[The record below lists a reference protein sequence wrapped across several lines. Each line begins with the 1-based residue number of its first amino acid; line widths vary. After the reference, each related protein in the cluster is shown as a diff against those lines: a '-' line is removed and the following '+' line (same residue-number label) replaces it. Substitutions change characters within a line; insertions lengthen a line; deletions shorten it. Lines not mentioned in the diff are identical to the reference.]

1 MDKKWNLQDIKPSEK
16 RRPAPR
22 PVARRV
28 SESEQDLRTPERVE
42 SAQQARPGKSSSRP
56 SKKGVFLAA
65 LVILAVAVSGV
76 LFTAFA
82 SKTSVTVFPRWREPT
97 VNAVFEASRQTS
109 DNGLVYE
116 LMTLEAEG
124 DREVAASGQEEVE
137 EQATGQITIYNTSDA
152 SQRLITNTRFETTD
166 GLLFRIKD
174 SVVVPAATDGTA
186 GTVAAD
192 VFADQAGP
200 EYNVPASTRFSV
212 PGLEGSDAYEAVYA
226 ENPTAMSGGHRG
238 PKFIVDEAEL
248 STATEALRTE
258 LRDALAGRIGSE
270 RPAGFVAFD
279 TAIRYAYQALPAED
293 VGNGRV
299 KIKEKVTLQLPI
311 FKNEDFAAFLAT
323 ATVPGYEGQAV
334 RLEDF
339 STLTFE
345 YAAEPNFAVDVP
357 ISFKLLGR
365 PVIVWAYDAE
375 QLKRDLAG
383 GSQTALNTVLGGY
396 PAIEKAT
403 ATIKPFWKRS
413 FPEDPADIAIVEDL
427 TAE

>member
-16 RRPAPR
+16 RRPAQR
-22 PVARRV
+22 PAGRRV
-28 SESEQDLRTPERVE
+28 VEGEQDLRTPERAE
-42 SAQQARPGKSSSRP
+42 SAQHTHKVRSGSRP

-65 LVILAVAVSGV
+65 LVILAVGVSGV

-124 DREVAASGQEEVE
+124 DREVSASGQEEVE
-137 EQATGQITIYNTSDA
+137 EQATGQIVIYNTSDA
-152 SQRLITNTRFETTD
+152 SQRLITNTRFETSD

-186 GTVAAD
+186 GSVAAE
-192 VFADQAGP
+192 VFADQPGP
-200 EYNVPASTRFSV
+200 EYNVPSGTRFSV

-226 ENPTAMSGGHRG
+226 ENQVAMSGGHRG

-248 STATEALRTE
+248 AAATEALRTE

-270 RPAGFVAFD
+270 RPAGFVTFD
-279 TAIRYAYQALPAED
+279 SAIRYAYQALPAED

-323 ATVPGYEGQAV
+323 ATVPGYEGQPV

-345 YAAEPNFAVDVP
+345 YAGEPNFATNEP

-365 PVIVWAYDAE
+365 PVIVWAYDSE

-427 TAE
+427 SSE